1 MMDQVNCAYCR
12 KDLHHIFETPFGVKI
27 SSMMMHDLHHSLRPG
42 DKLLAM
48 GAESLTDSELLA
60 VLMRTGTLGQ
70 SVLSFSQHLLD
81 RFDGLAGLLQATPRT
96 LQSIKGL
103 GGETRRAQM
112 CCIRAFNAR
121 LLPTVTNA

>member
-1 MMDQVNCAYCR
+1 M
-12 KDLHHIFETPFGVKI
+12 KI
-27 SSMMMHDLHHSLRPG
+27 SSMMMHDLQHSLRLR

-48 GAESLTDSELLA
+48 GAESLTDTELLA

-103 GGETRRAQM
+103 GGE
-112 CCIRAFNAR
+112 
-121 LLPTVTNA
+121 

>member
-1 MMDQVNCAYCR
+1 MDQVNCAYCR
-12 KDLHHIFETPFGVKI
+12 KDLRHIFETPFGVKI
-27 SSMMMHDLHHSLRPG
+27 SSMMMHDLQHSLRLR

-103 GGETRRAQM
+103 GGEARRRAQM
-112 CCIRAFNAR
+112 CCIRAFKAR